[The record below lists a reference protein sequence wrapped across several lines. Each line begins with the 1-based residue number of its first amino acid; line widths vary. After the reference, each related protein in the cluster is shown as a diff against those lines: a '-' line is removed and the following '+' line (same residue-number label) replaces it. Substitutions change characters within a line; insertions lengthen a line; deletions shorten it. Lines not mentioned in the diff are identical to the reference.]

1 MKKEIKCPRC
11 RRRIQKEDAYC
22 QYCGCHVAEE
32 KKKKRKKKIRRFLV
46 LVIVIVLFLGILL
59 AIAVGS
65 QKKQIQGWKERQLE
79 EWKQKQEKVQADE
92 GDQSQKQNKNQN
104 GEQSQD
110 SQDVKEPGTMKKCA
124 NGDTVYQPSVSTVS
138 YDEDTGLLY
147 YENLLIV
154 YLIENSSQEEREALA
169 AKVDGTLVG
178 NMSGSM
184 NVIEILVED
193 TAYADLEQKAEILME
208 EENVLYSSTEIPMM
222 MENTADENPWEA
234 GEQDKKNNDHN
245 ESKPDG
251 NDWWAEAIG
260 AFSAWDYVDSHEQ
273 DLANVAVGI
282 MDDGV
287 DAEHEE
293 FQKNGES
300 KIHWLE
306 DYKENLAFDH
316 GTHVTGLIGA
326 ENNQAGIRGVADR
339 TDLYFVSW
347 WKEDLFSTGEYVNV
361 TKQMIETMLSEHT
374 ACVVNNSWAT
384 VIQSREQYLKDT
396 LIGERPVWE
405 EKIAEFLIEKGK
417 IDQKYELYE
426 SYQKELE
433 TSENALPVR

>member
-1 MKKEIKCPRC
+1 MKKGIKCPRC

-169 AKVDGTLVG
+169 ARVDGTLVG

-234 GEQDKKNNDHN
+234 GEQDKN
-245 ESKPDG
+245 
-251 NDWWAEAIG
+251 
-260 AFSAWDYVDSHEQ
+260 
-273 DLANVAVGI
+273 
-282 MDDGV
+282 
-287 DAEHEE
+287 
-293 FQKNGES
+293 
-300 KIHWLE
+300 
-306 DYKENLAFDH
+306 YK
-316 GTHVTGLIGA
+316 
-326 ENNQAGIRGVADR
+326 
-339 TDLYFVSW
+339 
-347 WKEDLFSTGEYVNV
+347 
-361 TKQMIETMLSEHT
+361 
-374 ACVVNNSWAT
+374 
-384 VIQSREQYLKDT
+384 
-396 LIGERPVWE
+396 
-405 EKIAEFLIEKGK
+405 
-417 IDQKYELYE
+417 
-426 SYQKELE
+426 
-433 TSENALPVR
+433 

>member
-193 TAYADLEQKAEILME
+193 TAYADLEQKAEILMKKMC
-208 EENVLYSSTEIPMM
+208 ST
-222 MENTADENPWEA
+222 
-234 GEQDKKNNDHN
+234 
-245 ESKPDG
+245 
-251 NDWWAEAIG
+251 
-260 AFSAWDYVDSHEQ
+260 
-273 DLANVAVGI
+273 
-282 MDDGV
+282 
-287 DAEHEE
+287 
-293 FQKNGES
+293 
-300 KIHWLE
+300 
-306 DYKENLAFDH
+306 
-316 GTHVTGLIGA
+316 
-326 ENNQAGIRGVADR
+326 
-339 TDLYFVSW
+339 
-347 WKEDLFSTGEYVNV
+347 
-361 TKQMIETMLSEHT
+361 
-374 ACVVNNSWAT
+374 
-384 VIQSREQYLKDT
+384 
-396 LIGERPVWE
+396 
-405 EKIAEFLIEKGK
+405 
-417 IDQKYELYE
+417 
-426 SYQKELE
+426 
-433 TSENALPVR
+433 VRRKFR

>member
-1 MKKEIKCPRC
+1 M
-11 RRRIQKEDAYC
+11 
-22 QYCGCHVAEE
+22 
-32 KKKKRKKKIRRFLV
+32 
-46 LVIVIVLFLGILL
+46 
-59 AIAVGS
+59 
-65 QKKQIQGWKERQLE
+65 
-79 EWKQKQEKVQADE
+79 QADE

-234 GEQDKKNNDHN
+234 GEQDKN
-245 ESKPDG
+245 
-251 NDWWAEAIG
+251 
-260 AFSAWDYVDSHEQ
+260 
-273 DLANVAVGI
+273 
-282 MDDGV
+282 
-287 DAEHEE
+287 
-293 FQKNGES
+293 
-300 KIHWLE
+300 
-306 DYKENLAFDH
+306 YK
-316 GTHVTGLIGA
+316 
-326 ENNQAGIRGVADR
+326 
-339 TDLYFVSW
+339 
-347 WKEDLFSTGEYVNV
+347 
-361 TKQMIETMLSEHT
+361 
-374 ACVVNNSWAT
+374 
-384 VIQSREQYLKDT
+384 
-396 LIGERPVWE
+396 
-405 EKIAEFLIEKGK
+405 
-417 IDQKYELYE
+417 
-426 SYQKELE
+426 
-433 TSENALPVR
+433 

>member
-405 EKIAEFLIEKGK
+405 EKGRLI
-417 IDQKYELYE
+417 
-426 SYQKELE
+426 
-433 TSENALPVR
+433 

>member
-1 MKKEIKCPRC
+1 MYALRIKTAIRGAENEKGNQMSQVQTQDSERRCLLPVLWLPCGGRKKE
-11 RRRIQKEDAYC
+11 
-22 QYCGCHVAEE
+22 EE
-32 KKKKRKKKIRRFLV
+32 KKENSKISGTCHCDCAVFRYPACHCSWITEEANTGMERKTTGRMETKT
-46 LVIVIVLFLGILL
+46 G
-59 AIAVGS
+59 
-65 QKKQIQGWKERQLE
+65 
-79 EWKQKQEKVQADE
+79 KVQADE

-234 GEQDKKNNDHN
+234 GEQDKN
-245 ESKPDG
+245 
-251 NDWWAEAIG
+251 
-260 AFSAWDYVDSHEQ
+260 
-273 DLANVAVGI
+273 
-282 MDDGV
+282 
-287 DAEHEE
+287 
-293 FQKNGES
+293 
-300 KIHWLE
+300 
-306 DYKENLAFDH
+306 YK
-316 GTHVTGLIGA
+316 
-326 ENNQAGIRGVADR
+326 
-339 TDLYFVSW
+339 
-347 WKEDLFSTGEYVNV
+347 
-361 TKQMIETMLSEHT
+361 
-374 ACVVNNSWAT
+374 
-384 VIQSREQYLKDT
+384 
-396 LIGERPVWE
+396 
-405 EKIAEFLIEKGK
+405 
-417 IDQKYELYE
+417 
-426 SYQKELE
+426 
-433 TSENALPVR
+433 

>member
-287 DAEHEE
+287 DHFALGAIAFYQVVFLFYFLCFLKFHFGSKRLHLFHQQVTYNLGIS
-293 FQKNGES
+293 FQN
-300 KIHWLE
+300 I
-306 DYKENLAFDH
+306 FDF
-316 GTHVTGLIGA
+316 TDILHV
-326 ENNQAGIRGVADR
+326 
-339 TDLYFVSW
+339 
-347 WKEDLFSTGEYVNV
+347 
-361 TKQMIETMLSEHT
+361 
-374 ACVVNNSWAT
+374 
-384 VIQSREQYLKDT
+384 
-396 LIGERPVWE
+396 
-405 EKIAEFLIEKGK
+405 FL
-417 IDQKYELYE
+417 
-426 SYQKELE
+426 
-433 TSENALPVR
+433 V

>member
-104 GEQSQD
+104 GERSQD

-169 AKVDGTLVG
+169 AKVDGTLVE

-273 DLANVAVGI
+273 DLLPMWRSALWMMELMRNT
-282 MDDGV
+282 
-287 DAEHEE
+287 
-293 FQKNGES
+293 KNFRKTAKVKFTGW
-300 KIHWLE
+300 KI
-306 DYKENLAFDH
+306 
-316 GTHVTGLIGA
+316 
-326 ENNQAGIRGVADR
+326 
-339 TDLYFVSW
+339 
-347 WKEDLFSTGEYVNV
+347 
-361 TKQMIETMLSEHT
+361 TKKIWHLTMAHM
-374 ACVVNNSWAT
+374 
-384 VIQSREQYLKDT
+384 
-396 LIGERPVWE
+396 
-405 EKIAEFLIEKGK
+405 
-417 IDQKYELYE
+417 
-426 SYQKELE
+426 
-433 TSENALPVR
+433 

>member
-1 MKKEIKCPRC
+1 MEFVWVWIALHVLILIFALWGMVSKEKSASKKSISRKIEPEKIKSKKTESKKIKPEETVSKNPGSFEDAVSVSLLRKNSERRRKVLYALRIKTAIRGAENEKGNQMSQVQTQDSERRCLLPVLWLPCGGRKKE
-11 RRRIQKEDAYC
+11 
-22 QYCGCHVAEE
+22 EE
-32 KKKKRKKKIRRFLV
+32 KKENSKISGTCHCDCAV
-46 LVIVIVLFLGILL
+46 LGILL

-282 MDDGV
+282 MDDVV
-287 DAEHEE
+287 DADT
-293 FQKNGES
+293 KNFRKTAKVKFTGW
-300 KIHWLE
+300 KI
-306 DYKENLAFDH
+306 
-316 GTHVTGLIGA
+316 
-326 ENNQAGIRGVADR
+326 
-339 TDLYFVSW
+339 
-347 WKEDLFSTGEYVNV
+347 
-361 TKQMIETMLSEHT
+361 TKKIWHLTMAHM
-374 ACVVNNSWAT
+374 
-384 VIQSREQYLKDT
+384 
-396 LIGERPVWE
+396 
-405 EKIAEFLIEKGK
+405 
-417 IDQKYELYE
+417 
-426 SYQKELE
+426 
-433 TSENALPVR
+433 